1 MVFDNWHPAPV
12 CVDRLRIGAGEGTI
26 LEQLRSAALRL
37 QIAVPTALL
46 LMFGLLALL
55 FGDLRDGGIQGV
67 PLALTGGAASLLLR
81 GIPLSNSAGVGFIAL
96 SGMTWAAPRIGL
108 RL

>member
-1 MVFDNWHPAPV
+1 
-12 CVDRLRIGAGEGTI
+12 
-26 LEQLRSAALRL
+26 
-37 QIAVPTALL
+37 
-46 LMFGLLALL
+46 MFGLLARLL
-55 FGDLRDGGIQGV
+55 R
-67 PLALTGGAASLLLR
+67 R